1 MIYPCLPR
9 MGIPIKKP
17 TVASDPILD
26 LLPPGL
32 PPSLPLHLPQPPSI
46 CAQTLDREWRRELSN
61 IRRSSRSSLPPSQ
74 SLKGLTKKYLAFRS
88 RSFRVVAHPGRGR
101 SYASSKSSLLTRSGF
116 STGTSASM
124 SMGPSRSIAAC
135 GSNLLQV
142 GKLRSWLHVRVE
154 AARSKEQ
161 RARSKQQAASSKE
174 QGASREKYVFMKK
187 IQE

>member
-1 MIYPCLPR
+1 

-154 AARSKEQ
+154 AAGFDAGSDLLCEDLIIRGSNDGSNGNDTEEATSTL
-161 RARSKQQAASSKE
+161 R
-174 QGASREKYVFMKK
+174 VCVTV
-187 IQE
+187 